1 MDVMSKNHRVV
12 PVPDELLSKEFLS
25 RFKTEADVSKF
36 LKRLHA
42 RVLEKMLEGEMD
54 AHLGYE
60 KNSVTGNNTGNSR
73 NGSYPKKIQ
82 TEHGEAVI
90 SIPRDR
96 NGQFEPIAVPKHESR
111 GLSIEKL
118 VISLYSKG
126 MSVSD
131 IKEEMRE
138 IYEIELSTSA
148 ISIITNK
155 VNQAAREWQNRPLD
169 PVYLIAW
176 MDGIVFKV
184 RDNGKIINKTVY
196 LCVGLKQ
203 NGLKEVLGM
212 WVGKSES
219 SSFRMGVLTDLKAR
233 GVQDILITCTDN
245 LNGFTDTIRTVFP
258 QSFVCHRECRKKRYN
273 TIRTVFPQS
282 STQICVVHQIRNS
295 CKYVVYKDKKEFTT
309 NMKNIYNAPNKEV
322 AAAELDNPEKKWGG
336 KYPYAILSW
345 RNNWDDLTVFFQFPL
360 EIRKIIYTTNLIENL
375 NGKIRKYTKSKLSFP
390 SDDAVKKTVYL
401 SLMEIEKKWTQPI
414 HNWGLIM
421 NQFIAIFENRIEI

>member
-1 MDVMSKNHRVV
+1 MEIRDSEMSLVFLILYICKMKKNMKEKNQV
-12 PVPDELLSKEFLS
+12 VPDEVLSKEFIS
-25 RFKTEADVSKF
+25 QFKTEADVSRF
-36 LKRLHA
+36 LKQLHA
-42 RVLEKMLEGEMD
+42 QVLEKMLEGEMD

-60 KNSVTGNNTGNSR
+60 KNSVAGNNSGNSR

-111 GLSIEKL
+111 GLSIEK
-118 VISLYSKG
+118 
-126 MSVSD
+126 
-131 IKEEMRE
+131 EEDMRE

-155 VNQAAREWQNRPLD
+155 VNQAAQEWQNRPLD
-169 PVYLIAW
+169 PVYLIVW
-176 MDGIVFKV
+176 MDGIIFKV

-203 NGLKEVLGM
+203 GM

-219 SSFRMGVLTDLKAR
+219 SSFWMGVLTDLKAR

-258 QSFVCHRECRKKRYN
+258 QS
-273 TIRTVFPQS
+273 

-295 CKYVVYKDKKEFTT
+295 CKYVVYKDKKEFTAD
-309 NMKNIYNAPNKEV
+309 MKNIYNAPNKEV
-322 AAAELDNPEKKWGG
+322 AAAELDNLEKKWGG

-401 SLMEIEKKWTQPI
+401 SLMEIDMEIEKKWTMPI
-414 HNWGLIM
+414 SNWGLIM
-421 NQFIAIFENRIEI
+421 NQFMLIFENRIQI